1 MSKSVDSLLAVA
13 SSISLPA
20 QAVLRA
26 KNPNSETLVE
36 SSVSGNGGVSPSG
49 HAVRRHSYDVNALQR
64 ETSDEFYDCSE
75 GQRQEV
81 VSDGD
86 VTASSSSEASPRHL
100 PRSSIGRSSYD
111 SHYGRPSGIPSPC
124 VRRLSDIIGRAR
136 VANSSLGGT
145 ASRGGSSSRDSL
157 ESDMDERGDVDS
169 QIFSSNSCDA
179 NTSLPGS
186 PVIKVERHFEQVGRL
201 FNAWSSKSKPQ
212 GGKMLTYADRW
223 FNQVP
228 LILCPVRLIV
238 FSLSLN
244 DRIIPPQLMRCEK
257 GRWFII
263 SIILNL

>member
-1 MSKSVDSLLAVA
+1 MAESEKPRATTSKSYIPSFLFRRGQKGGKRSKAGARRVLEVRQTDVVSKSVDSLLAVA

-26 KNPNSETLVE
+26 ENPNSETLVE

-124 VRRLSDIIGRAR
+124 VRRLSDIIGHAR
-136 VANSSLGGT
+136 VANSSPGGT

-186 PVIKVERHFEQVGRL
+186 PVIKVERHFEQ
-201 FNAWSSKSKPQ
+201 
-212 GGKMLTYADRW
+212 Y
-223 FNQVP
+223 
-228 LILCPVRLIV
+228 
-238 FSLSLN
+238 LSTAAF
-244 DRIIPPQLMRCEK
+244 DVH
-257 GRWFII
+257 
-263 SIILNL
+263 